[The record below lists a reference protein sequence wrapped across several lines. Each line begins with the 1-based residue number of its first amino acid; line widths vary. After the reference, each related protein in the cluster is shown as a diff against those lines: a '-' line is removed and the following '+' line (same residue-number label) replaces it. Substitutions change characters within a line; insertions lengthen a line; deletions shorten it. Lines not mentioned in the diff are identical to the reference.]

1 MVLLIVIGGVVNR
14 SLMQRL
20 RWRTKDV
27 LRIKMAH
34 RYFGYF
40 MLLLSEAAILTGSLK
55 YAVYQGEEVNIPGL
69 IHVFVFFILI
79 LLVEGIF

>member
-1 MVLLIVIGGVVNR
+1 
-14 SLMQRL
+14 
-20 RWRTKDV
+20 
-27 LRIKMAH
+27 
-34 RYFGYF
+34 